1 MRDLL
6 WQTALRV
13 ELGDV
18 PFAERRLEEARQ
30 RLMDALQRG
39 AGQAEIEKLMDEL
52 QEALD
57 RYLAAAA
64 AELARRA
71 TPRRRSTATPEYCT
85 RMI

>member
-57 RYLAAAA
+57 RYLLQRPPSWP
-64 AELARRA
+64 EEA
-71 TPRRRSTATPEYCT
+71 TPGAGRPPLQNIALG
-85 RMI
+85 